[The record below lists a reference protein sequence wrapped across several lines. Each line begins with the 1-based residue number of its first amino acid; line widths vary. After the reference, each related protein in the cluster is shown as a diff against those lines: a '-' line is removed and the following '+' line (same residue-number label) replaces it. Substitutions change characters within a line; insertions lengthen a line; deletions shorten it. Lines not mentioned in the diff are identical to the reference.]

1 MVMKIRRLLIGALLL
16 PVLSNAQFIGS
27 EDVAPWK
34 NFKLNPKTTISL
46 NFRNANIDAVIG
58 LLSKTS
64 GVTIVKDPA
73 LTGPITVTSAKPVS
87 LNDAFQILSTTL
99 SLKGYSIRKEGN
111 LLVIKNNNQGRGGGG
126 MFGGMNMSPEQIQQ
140 MMSGM
145 NGGGEDRPELKVFPI
160 TYANASQLARVLND
174 IFENAGQTNQNPFM
188 QMMQMGGGGGR
199 QNQRNPFQMFNR
211 GGQRGQSTVHASSD
225 DFSNSVIVNAP
236 NNLMDQI
243 GTIIRQLDKQ
253 TEDPQSAK
261 VYKLQYASASL
272 LAPTVQNV
280 LTANAPKGR
289 GGISG
294 QNVPIEQRFQQA
306 FRFGSTQAAFGT
318 VVADER
324 TNSLVVT
331 ATAENQALVQKVVSE
346 LDQEVP
352 IENTTF
358 VFPLSNAKASDVA
371 TLMQQAFGSRNNGNN
386 RGGFNNNNFNRNN
399 NNNRNNNVNRNN
411 NNRLGGGLQGN
422 QGDDN
427 GQNLML
433 DLEDPNADS
442 GELATTVAV
451 QQGFFGGGQ
460 QGNRQNQNSQVG
472 RDAQGRPVNIRDLQ
486 NQITVIPDPNT
497 NSLIVVTTPENVQLL
512 QSILDQLDKIPEQ
525 VMIETMIIE
534 ATLDASN
541 QFGVEWNIVQ
551 GKAFGN
557 NNATGNAGSNFGLE
571 NANPALQGF
580 KYTLTGGDFSAFL
593 NALKTDTKF
602 QVLSTPRIFT
612 SNNTEAEIN
621 ISQRVPYVTS
631 SRETDTGVTFTYD
644 FQDVGIVLTVTPHIT
659 ANGYVTMDVEQTAN
673 DLQGFTDF
681 NAPIVNQ
688 RQATTTVSVQDGE
701 TIVLGGIIRRQVNS
715 TVKKIPLLGDIPIL
729 GELFKSTSKQNVKTE
744 LMVFLTPRVVKNPD
758 DARKM
763 REDTAKQLTP
773 QSQKTLKNSIPPP
786 KGDGH
791 KSPPPAGG

>member
-1 MVMKIRRLLIGALLL
+1 MKIRRLLIGALLV
-16 PVLSNAQFIGS
+16 PVIACGQFIGS

-46 NFRNANIDAVIG
+46 NFRNANVDAVIG

-64 GVTIVKDPA
+64 GVTIVKDPS
-73 LTGPITVTSAKPVS
+73 LTGNITVTSAKPVS
-87 LNDAFQILSTTL
+87 LSDAFQILSTTL
-99 SLKGYSIRKEGN
+99 SLKGYRMSKEGN
-111 LLVIKNNNQGRGGGG
+111 LLVIKNTNQGRNGGGG
-126 MFGGMNMSPEQIQQ
+126 MFGGLSQEQIQQ
-140 MMSGM
+140 MMQNS
-145 NGGGEDRPELKVFPI
+145 GGGEDRTELRVFPI

-174 IFENAGQTNQNPFM
+174 IFENSGQQNQNRF
-188 QMMQMGGGGGR
+188 QMMFQQGGR
-199 QNQRNPFQMFNR
+199 NNGRNPFQAFNR
-211 GGQRGQSTVHASSD
+211 GGRNSSQSNVHASSD

-236 NNLMDQI
+236 GNMMDQI
-243 GTIIRQLDKQ
+243 STIIGKLDKQ

-261 VYKLQYASASL
+261 VYKLNYATASL

-318 VVADER
+318 VVADDR

-331 ATAENQALVQKVVSE
+331 ATDDNQKLVAKVIDE
-346 LDQEVP
+346 LDQDVP

-358 VFPLSNAKASDVA
+358 VFPLANAKAEDVA
-371 TLMQQAFGSRNNGNN
+371 GLMQQAFGTRQTGGN
-386 RGGFNNNNFNRNN
+386 RGFGNTGNFRNNNNNNRNNRNN
-399 NNNRNNNVNRNN
+399 NNNRN
-411 NNRLGGGLQGN
+411 RLNGLQGN
-422 QGDDN
+422 EVDQDGR
-427 GQNLML
+427 NLDL
-433 DLEDPNADS
+433 ALEDPNADS
-442 GELATTVAV
+442 GELMTNVGV
-451 QQGFFGGGQ
+451 QVGGFFQ
-460 QGNRQNQNSQVG
+460 RGNTNQNQTGQMG

-541 QFGVEWNIVQ
+541 QFGVEWNLVQ
-551 GKAFGN
+551 SKAFGN
-557 NNATGNAGSNFGLE
+557 SNQVGNAGTGFGLE

-580 KYTLTGGDFSAFL
+580 KYTLTGGDLGVFL

-612 SNNTEAEIN
+612 SNNVQAEIN
-621 ISQRVPYVTS
+621 ISQSVPYVTS
-631 SRETDTGVTFTYD
+631 SRQSDTGVLTFTYD

-659 ANGYVTMDVEQTAN
+659 ANGYVTMDVDQTAN

-688 RQATTTVSVQDGE
+688 RQATTTVSVKDGE
-701 TIVLGGIIRRQVNS
+701 TIILGGIIRRQVNS

-729 GELFKSTSKQNVKTE
+729 GQLFRSSTKQDVKTE
-744 LMVFLTPRVVKNPD
+744 LMVFLTPRVVKNED
-758 DARKM
+758 EARKL
-763 REDTAKQLTP
+763 REDTTKQLTP
-773 QSQKTLKNSIPPP
+773 PSQKTLQNSIPPP

-791 KSPPPAGG
+791 KSPPGGG